1 MKFLKRYGKFAPQK
15 ARQVS
20 SLGLKNV
27 LNFLVALQFP
37 EGLLMY
43 SCIIADILNKYTE
56 ADMIIMGDVTYGA
69 CCVDD
74 FTGRALGKINCK
86 VLGEFLFL
94 MISWI

>member
-1 MKFLKRYGKFAPQK
+1 M
-15 ARQVS
+15 
-20 SLGLKNV
+20 
-27 LNFLVALQFP
+27 ALQFP

-74 FTGRALGKINCK
+74 YTGKALGN
-86 VLGEFLFL
+86 L
-94 MISWI
+94 